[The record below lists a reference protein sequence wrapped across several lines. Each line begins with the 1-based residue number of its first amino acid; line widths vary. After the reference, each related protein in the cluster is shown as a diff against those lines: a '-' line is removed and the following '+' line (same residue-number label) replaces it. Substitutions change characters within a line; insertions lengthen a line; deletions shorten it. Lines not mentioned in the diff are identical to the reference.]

1 MRRLWRRTRP
11 DLITIS
17 GSELSFLSSVVGVFL
32 WPLVSSH
39 SIGSWLKPVLQ
50 KLDFGVG
57 EFLQKV
63 KENHG
68 NGGPPQ
74 PCACTRTV
82 LTAVVCLSE
91 RRLSQAQRDQENQ
104 DSDLSSMFPK
114 VSKGRRQQTG
124 GTCLPLVAVG
134 GFFPFNLWCFLC
146 PSCSWTLLCVRT
158 CLFQTQTRPRGQ
170 TPGPSTC
177 PRDTRRR
184 RKTPRV
190 RLMTSVW
197 FRWLLFPRGDRWIL
211 K

>member
-1 MRRLWRRTRP
+1 M
-11 DLITIS
+11 
-17 GSELSFLSSVVGVFL
+17 GVFL

-39 SIGSWLKPVLQ
+39 SVGSWLKPVLQ

-74 PCACTRTV
+74 PCASTRTV
-82 LTAVVCLSE
+82 LMAVVCLSE
-91 RRLSQAQRDQENQ
+91 RRLSQARKEQENL

-134 GFFPFNLWCFLC
+134 GFLSFQTLVFSVSVLQLDSAVCQDMSVSDTDASTWTDTGTFNLSEGHT
-146 PSCSWTLLCVRT
+146 P
-158 CLFQTQTRPRGQ
+158 QTENSEGAFDDQRG
-170 TPGPSTC
+170 
-177 PRDTRRR
+177 
-184 RKTPRV
+184 V
-190 RLMTSVW
+190 
-197 FRWLLFPRGDRWIL
+197 
-211 K
+211 